1 MTYAIKEDLIA
12 KYGAA
17 NLAKLTNE
25 DPSNDVPDSDRLQLA
40 LEEAT
45 AEIDMYLG
53 KCYVVPLTT
62 VPAGIKFKAI
72 ALARYHLESGCECSE
87 KVQKQYDMAIEW
99 LESLCCGDC
108 PPDIGIPK
116 KSDRR
121 DGVGYTTRD
130 RVFARSNLHGYTEP
144 RYGYGNSDRDRNL
157 DSRFNGGNPHMLAV
171 SL

>member
-1 MTYAIKEDLIA
+1 MYATSADLIN
-12 KYGAA
+12 KFGELQ
-17 NLAKLTNE
+17 LAKLTNT
-25 DPSNDVPDSDRLQLA
+25 DPNNDVPNGDRLALA

-72 ALARYHLESGCECSE
+72 ALARYHLESGCDCSE
-87 KVQKQYDMAIEW
+87 KVQKQYEDAIKW
-99 LESLCCGDC
+99 LTEVCCGDC

-121 DGVGYTTRD
+121 DGLAYVTQP
-130 RVFARSNLHGYTEP
+130 RVFDRHSLQGYSDP
-144 RYGYGNSDRDRNL
+144 NFVYGDCGDHNCN
-157 DSRFNGGNPHMLAV
+157 
-171 SL
+171 